1 MDPNLSTTWQ
11 FGSILITVPPGRHR
25 GAKLRLCCNFNK
37 TRQSAEEGGSVCV
50 WGEGEGG
57 GDTNNINLH
66 AGRSTCGS
74 ALIPRRFFFPLM
86 YVSGS
91 LQFKWGTMSC
101 CCED

>member
-57 GDTNNINLH
+57 GTLIILICMLEGAPVAQPSSPEDFFSHSCTYQVLYNL
-66 AGRSTCGS
+66 
-74 ALIPRRFFFPLM
+74 
-86 YVSGS
+86 SGVP
-91 LQFKWGTMSC
+91 
-101 CCED
+101 